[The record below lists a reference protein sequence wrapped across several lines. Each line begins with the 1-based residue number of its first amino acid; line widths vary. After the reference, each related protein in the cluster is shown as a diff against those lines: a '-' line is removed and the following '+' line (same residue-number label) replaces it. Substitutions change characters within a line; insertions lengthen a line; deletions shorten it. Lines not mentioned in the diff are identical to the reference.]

1 MGVYFVIKK
10 STMEVVVSRVQ
21 ETIYKQRDKNNEF
34 GVKRI
39 GRKLQIC
46 IDHYFENLFEID
58 RCLSVFCNYFWSFE
72 SFYICALILWQN
84 CILRVLAKTLNYTC
98 NNLL

>member
-1 MGVYFVIKK
+1 
-10 STMEVVVSRVQ
+10 MEVVVSRVQ

-58 RCLSVFCNYFWSFE
+58 RCLSVLCNYF
-72 SFYICALILWQN
+72 
-84 CILRVLAKTLNYTC
+84 
-98 NNLL
+98 